1 MPINVCGM
9 RNKVPDEVYLVETT
23 SRSKN
28 WSKGLSP
35 FICGPCELYDGHTSL
50 NMENAWQFSKVYADH
65 VDANDNPT
73 PAYFEWA
80 KVGWADAYAHRY
92 PMGKGKKPLYSWW
105 AGEKLGYVEARKRIY
120 APLYAESVVRGSA
133 FKKLKELYDNG
144 LNIWLRDFD
153 GYNFRELGMTYQE
166 VIDNPDRKMGHA
178 FVLAMILENQRVW
191 E

>member
-1 MPINVCGM
+1 M